1 MFSTDL
7 QNRIDL
13 KEGSNKVQCMETI
26 DDPENYLP
34 KLHYLL
40 KWILKHREQLE
51 NPEDKSR

>member
-7 QNRIDL
+7 QNPIDL
-13 KEGSNKVQCMETI
+13 KEGSAKVQCMETI